1 MVFMVICYLKNIIPL
16 AIPRS
21 PYSRL
26 VESFN
31 FNGNSVKVARFR
43 KTQKLDILE
52 RYEFVRGCLIK
63 SAYKVLDTLEVVI
76 SMVVRV
82 GGDIARRDFRF
93 IDRDTMR
100 EAVLNAITVYMYV
113 VLVYVGGGRGKH
125 SPTRLVAIRLLDS
138 CSPSGP
144 QAGAGQCGA
153 TPSKLL

>member
-1 MVFMVICYLKNIIPL
+1 MTRHSKSRSMVFMVICYLKNIIPL

-63 SAYKVLDTLEVVI
+63 SAYQVLDTLEVVN

-82 GGDIARRDFRF
+82 GE
-93 IDRDTMR
+93 M
-100 EAVLNAITVYMYV
+100 L
-113 VLVYVGGGRGKH
+113 
-125 SPTRLVAIRLLDS
+125 
-138 CSPSGP
+138 
-144 QAGAGQCGA
+144 
-153 TPSKLL
+153 